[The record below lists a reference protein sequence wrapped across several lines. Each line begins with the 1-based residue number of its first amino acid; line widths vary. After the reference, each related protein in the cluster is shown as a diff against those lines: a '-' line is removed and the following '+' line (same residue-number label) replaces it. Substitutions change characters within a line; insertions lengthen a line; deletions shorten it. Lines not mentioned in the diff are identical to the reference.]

1 MPTVPYP
8 DQPRVQ
14 PSGLPSVRVSGNAP
28 VEAFGGGAAVP
39 TNAAAPLSEMA
50 RIAQEATDHA
60 NQVAFTGAA
69 AALTDAKTALLY
81 HPQSGV
87 LNQRGENALSTPEQA
102 QAGWQA
108 AVDQIQSGL
117 TSPVQKAAFAKYAMN
132 DWSQVNVDVQRHVAQ
147 QRVVVDTEKTNG
159 LNSALTQEAVNVA
172 AKGVMSD
179 DPTVR
184 FQALAKATAN
194 AQQVADNTQ
203 AYAMRQGLPKEA
215 VTEQVAKAVS
225 GFHSQVLG
233 AMATDPNANWIEFT
247 DYYERHKEQLVGAQR
262 EEMSRL
268 VANNASIGAAQQAS
282 DAILEGK
289 PIPVHAQLDVA
300 VNEAGT
306 DITIDPWEPSQAPPP
321 LAGVSGEGAQGVPQ
335 GVPQGTPQGVPGKLP
350 TLTEARAQVANSNAS
365 PKQKKMMLQMID
377 QEFAKRDAA
386 KRDQAQAVSSQF
398 TTMLDHG
405 VPLANVMKRPE
416 FDLLP
421 TETKSAIKSYAD
433 KAATGGR
440 SDEQGLTN
448 FYNLRM
454 MAATNPSAYK
464 QEVLTNYLGKVSKGQ
479 FTELA
484 GLQAGLVSG
493 EVSATGIRSNETTV
507 DDALR
512 SVGIVSTRDKTPA
525 NEKEKALNTQYNNLR
540 SAIDADVQTWEQN
553 HGNKKIDAASLRSI
567 TNEYTRE
574 YVIREA
580 TVPMIAPMVIGS
592 FVTPAIGGRP
602 AVTKKLYEMAP
613 TETPLAS
620 ITRIPAADR
629 AAIMADLKRQGMP
642 VTDQSVVASYQAYH
656 KNKRSQFGTP

>member
-14 PSGLPSVRVSGNAP
+14 PSGLPNVRVSGNAP

-102 QAGWQA
+102 QAGWQE

-203 AYAMRQGLPKEA
+203 AYAIRQGLPKEA

-300 VNEAGT
+300 VSEAGT

-377 QEFAKRDAA
+377 QEFAKDASQ
-386 KRDQAQAVSSQF
+386 KRADAESVATKYSAD
-398 TTMLDHG
+398 LLRG
-405 VPLANVMKRPE
+405 VPLSVIQKQKDYLA
-416 FDLLP
+416 LP
-421 TETKSAIKSYAD
+421 IGVQSQIDARAKSLAGGGNGESN
-433 KAATGGR
+433 KATW
-440 SDEQGLTN
+440 
-448 FYNLRM
+448 
-454 MAATNPSAYK
+454 YK
-464 QEVLTNYLGKVSKGQ
+464 LYLMPDA
-479 FTELA
+479 ELA
-484 GLQAGLVSG
+484 KQNLANYVGDLSTADFQKVAERKQAYLTGTQSLDTA
-493 EVSATGIRSNETTV
+493 EHQMATDNI
-507 DDALR
+507 
-512 SVGIVSTRDKTPA
+512 
-525 NEKEKALNTQYNNLR
+525 KESLNTLWPVPRDRDTKEN
-540 SAIDADVQTWEQN
+540 
-553 HGNKKIDAASLRSI
+553 AAQI
-567 TNEYTRE
+567 QAYTRAAQQE
-574 YVIREA
+574 IENTR
-580 TVPMIAPMVIGS
+580 IANGGKPLTRTQIQDAVDR
-592 FVTPAIGGRP
+592 VTYTAKIVKPGHIWGN
-602 AVTKKLYEMAP
+602 
-613 TETPLAS
+613 TETP
-620 ITRIPAADR
+620 TRVFNFPAASAKAGSD
-629 AAIMADLKRQGMP
+629 
-642 VTDQSVVASYQAYH
+642 SVVFDQPMTNSQ
-656 KNKRSQFGTP
+656 RSQAVQVIRQRTNPAYRPTEAEIQKEWQTVMRDQLRRTVGRP